1 MAQVTMSGIEFKDLM
16 RKEDQL
22 NELVNYLMAQRKF
35 SCPEGSV
42 NTYSCGQWKNE
53 AVMPLWLKD
62 MYVTALL
69 SQLIMKSPE
78 ELSRIV
84 KADCHYY
91 AIESCSL
98 YSNQWDDSVDLLEYS
113 PQFKEIW
120 ENTKKAL
127 EAEEED
133 EEDA

>member
-1 MAQVTMSGIEFKDLM
+1 MAQVTMNGIEYKDLM

-22 NELVNYLMAQRKF
+22 HELINYLMAQRKF

-42 NTYSCGQWKNE
+42 NTYSCGKWKNE

-78 ELSRIV
+78 ELGRIV

-91 AIESCSL
+91 DVADCSL
-98 YSNQWDDSVDLLEYS
+98 YSNAWNDSVDLLEYS

-127 EAEEED
+127 EAEEEAED
-133 EEDA
+133 EA